1 MRNSRALCITAV
13 ALTGLLCCAGAAA
26 AFDTGPGAGIPE
38 PILIRITG
46 YVQTAPS
53 GETTL
58 GPFTLGVGDKIQ
70 TLALTAVQMLNG
82 PLTEGPAA
90 LRQYWLYNPNVSLVG
105 KPELLRAVRSAP
117 AQTKLTLFAY
127 ILSGTQRM
135 LLVQVDQS

>member
-1 MRNSRALCITAV
+1 MRNACVGCVTVIALATLLSCVEAAV
-13 ALTGLLCCAGAAA
+13 

-46 YVQTAPS
+46 YVHTAPS

-58 GPFTLGVGDKIQ
+58 GPFTLGIDHQIQ

-90 LRQYWLYNPNVSLVG
+90 LRQYWLYHPNILLVG
-105 KPELLRAVRSAP
+105 DPELLRAIRSAP
-117 AQTKLTLFAY
+117 PQTKVTLFAY

-135 LLVQVDQS
+135 LVVQVDRS